1 MGRRMK
7 QIWRSAL
14 VVATLTLAM
23 LPHDARAQVREG
35 LELYLGP
42 GYFSS
47 PSGREPSKPTIEAG
61 ATFWVGPRWGLG
73 GSYGVGTSDD
83 LFEEPVSQG
92 RTVELLG
99 RGKLRFWRLMVER
112 RFPVSPDLDLLA
124 GVGLLG
130 SWYMDFKRV
139 PNSDPPEDFERQ
151 RGSGYVNFEMM
162 ARWRIRGRFG
172 LRGGVDVSIP
182 LVVRASVLAS
192 FELG

>member
-1 MGRRMK
+1 MK
-7 QIWRSAL
+7 QIWQGVLA
-14 VVATLTLAM
+14 VATFALAM
-23 LPHDARAQVREG
+23 LPADATAQVREG
-35 LELYLGP
+35 LELYVGP

-61 ATFWVGPRWGLG
+61 ATFWFGPRWGLG

-83 LFEEPVSQG
+83 LFEEPVGQG
-92 RTVELLG
+92 NPLVFLG
-99 RGKLRFWRLMVER
+99 RGKLRFYRVMVER
-112 RFPVSPDLDLLA
+112 RFPVSPNWDLRV
-124 GVGLLG
+124 GVGHLQSLYVVFNRFRNPG
-130 SWYMDFKRV
+130 
-139 PNSDPPEDFERQ
+139 PPKDFESD

>member
-1 MGRRMK
+1 MK

-61 ATFWVGPRWGLG
+61 ATFWFGPRWGLG

-83 LFEEPVSQG
+83 LLEEPVFLG
-92 RTVELLG
+92 PTLERLG
-99 RGKLRFWRLMVER
+99 RGKLRFWRAMVER
-112 RFPVSPDLDLLA
+112 RFPVSPTWDVRV
-124 GVGLLG
+124 GVGFLG
-130 SWYMDFKRV
+130 SLYMDFNRV
-139 PNSDPPEDFERQ
+139 PNSRPPEDFEYE